1 LDVKSVGQAG
11 ARDEE
16 TLTAS
21 GSQTGGTAWLSAL
34 QGTLAGLQVPLLVAP
49 MTGVSNW
56 ELTAAAINAGAAASF
71 PTHNCLDSAE
81 VGDWLT
87 KISTAAGPAAAVMPN
102 LVVHRT
108 NARLR
113 DDLDVLIAHQVPAVI
128 TSVGSPEAVIKPL
141 HDAGIAVLSDV
152 ASLRHAERAIAAGV
166 DGLVLLCAGAGGQT
180 GWANPLAFVRAV
192 RGFWDGLVVMAGGI
206 IDGAGLLAAIVAGSD
221 LGYMG
226 TRFIATTESA
236 AAAPYREAVVRA
248 RLDDIETT
256 TALTGL
262 ATNMIKTL
270 ATSGVAVTEYDAAV
284 LPDLDGATGNTE
296 FFSAGHG
303 VSAITSVADAS
314 AVVEQ
319 ISEEFRHAART
330 ATARIMH
337 AANPSDLLSQ

>member
-1 LDVKSVGQAG
+1 MDVSGGGRTSARDGVASTTAGGQAG
-11 ARDEE
+11 GD
-16 TLTAS
+16 
-21 GSQTGGTAWLSAL
+21 AWLSAL
-34 QGTLAGLQVPLLVAP
+34 RDTLARLRMPLLVAP

-71 PTHNCLDSAE
+71 PTHNCADSAE
-81 VGDWLT
+81 VGAWLT
-87 KISTAAGPAAAVMPN
+87 EISTAAGPGAAVMPN

-113 DDLDVLIAHQVPAVI
+113 EDLDVLIAHEVPAVI
-128 TSVGSPEAVIKPL
+128 TSVGSPDAVIEPL

-192 RGFWDGLVVMAGGI
+192 RGFWDGLIVMAGGI
-206 IDGAGLLAAIVAGSD
+206 IDGAGLLAAVVAGCD

-236 AAAPYREAVVRA
+236 ATAPYREAVVRA
-248 RLDDIETT
+248 RLDDIEIT

-270 ATSGVAVTEYDAAV
+270 AKSPVAPTEYDAAI
-284 LPDLDGATGNTE
+284 LPDLGGAAGNNE

-303 VSAITSVADAS
+303 VSAVTAVADAS
-314 AVVEQ
+314 AVIEQ
-319 ISEEFRHAART
+319 ISDEFRHAART
-330 ATARIMH
+330 AAARIKH
-337 AANPSDLLSQ
+337 F